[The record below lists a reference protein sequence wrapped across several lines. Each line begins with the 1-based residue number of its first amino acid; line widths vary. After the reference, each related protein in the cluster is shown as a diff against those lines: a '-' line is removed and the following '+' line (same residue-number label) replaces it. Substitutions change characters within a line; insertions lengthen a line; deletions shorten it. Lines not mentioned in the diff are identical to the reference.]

1 MQQGITPAEILT
13 ADSAPKSAQ
22 KDKTYVAIRE
32 YPIYTYLHVRSLAFA
47 FEVLKAIG
55 MRRKRVVSAA
65 AAAGSGLSRAPTAQD
80 FYFSKQ
86 PSFLASCSSQTG
98 STHPKTIRG
107 DERRQ
112 KENNQISGVGP
123 IGLPR
128 FGELGTTNTCRFI
141 PTFSGR
147 LDDAMKK
154 DCKIVR
160 DGCFSDAPYRRFIP
174 YAGQTRLFYL
184 TVACGW
190 SSWSCC
196 ALS

>member
-1 MQQGITPAEILT
+1 MGWILTDDLPTHPCSKASRQREILT

-32 YPIYTYLHVRSLAFA
+32 YPNYTYLYVRSLAFA

-86 PSFLASCSSQTG
+86 QPSFLASCSSQTG

-112 KENNQISGVGP
+112 KENKQISGVGP
-123 IGLPR
+123 IGLP
-128 FGELGTTNTCRFI
+128 
-141 PTFSGR
+141 S
-147 LDDAMKK
+147 
-154 DCKIVR
+154 VR
-160 DGCFSDAPYRRFIP
+160 RVGHH
-174 YAGQTRLFYL
+174 Q
-184 TVACGW
+184 
-190 SSWSCC
+190 
-196 ALS
+196 

>member
-112 KENNQISGVGP
+112 KENNQISGVWANWFALGSASWAPP
-123 IGLPR
+123 IHVDDSFRPFLGGLMMR
-128 FGELGTTNTCRFI
+128 
-141 PTFSGR
+141 
-147 LDDAMKK
+147 
-154 DCKIVR
+154 
-160 DGCFSDAPYRRFIP
+160 
-174 YAGQTRLFYL
+174 
-184 TVACGW
+184 
-190 SSWSCC
+190 
-196 ALS
+196 